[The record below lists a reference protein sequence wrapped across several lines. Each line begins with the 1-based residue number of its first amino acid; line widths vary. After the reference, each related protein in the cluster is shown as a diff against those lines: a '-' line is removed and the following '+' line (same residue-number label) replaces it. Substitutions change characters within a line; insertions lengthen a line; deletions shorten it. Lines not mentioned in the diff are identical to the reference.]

1 MTLFDSIVHLA
12 AELPYPGRL
21 SAITFASTCGTVI
34 GALLA
39 QLRDLPSEKASEAM
53 RIGLIA
59 GFGAALLGWALDAM
73 HVL

>member
-1 MTLFDSIVHLA
+1 MTPFDTVVQLA
-12 AELPYPGRL
+12 AELPNPGRL
-21 SAITFASTCGTVI
+21 SAITFASTCGTVL

-59 GFGAALLGWALDAM
+59 GFGAGLLGWVLDAM